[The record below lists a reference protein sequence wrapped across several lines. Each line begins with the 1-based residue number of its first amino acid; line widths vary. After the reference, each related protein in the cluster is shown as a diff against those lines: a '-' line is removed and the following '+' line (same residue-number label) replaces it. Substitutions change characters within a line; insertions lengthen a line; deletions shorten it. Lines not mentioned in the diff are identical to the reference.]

1 MPPTRNKQDNNTMN
15 NRKLIKL
22 TFGFLGLA
30 LVTVSHSA
38 VLAASRPLQII
49 WDNSAHEGGTFS
61 VDFSPDGTR
70 LASGGAYIVQSGA
83 QLLYAEN
90 KLWATHTG
98 ALLAQTPRNQSLG
111 ATNEITFSPD
121 GQMVAT
127 ANGAVYC
134 YPKGGCGSVAPGL
147 ADYSVSQL
155 SLLDITLTAPI
166 NATIDYSPDGTL
178 LATGEYYTDHH
189 IQIRNAADLSVIRT
203 LPGHIKAANNF
214 GTYTVRFSP
223 DGTLLASGGVDGN
236 VKIWRVS
243 DGALLQTLSIGTD
256 LTPNVF
262 TVAFSPDAQFLA
274 AGTDALHTIKV
285 WRVSDW
291 SLYRS
296 FSFGNEIFGYG
307 QSNLT
312 WTPDSI
318 YVVGGRTVYP
328 TPLAIRFWNVTTGA
342 LAGEF
347 TDHTDRAI
355 YYIAFAP
362 NGRAFAYAASENV
375 VVAKTPRLP

>member
-1 MPPTRNKQDNNTMN
+1 MNNYRTMN
-15 NRKLIKL
+15 LA
-22 TFGFLGLA
+22 FGFLAGA
-30 LVTVSHSA
+30 LLSVSSPA
-38 VLAASRPLQII
+38 IFAAARPLQII
-49 WDNSAHEGGTFS
+49 WDNTAHEGGTFS
-61 VDFSPDGTR
+61 VDFSPDGQK

-90 KLWATHTG
+90 KLWASRTG
-98 ALLAQTPRNQSLG
+98 ALLAQTPRDQSLG
-111 ATNEITFSPD
+111 ATDEITFSPN
-121 GQMVAT
+121 GQVVAT

-147 ADYSVSQL
+147 ADFSVPQL
-155 SLLDITLTAPI
+155 RQLNLTHTNPI
-166 NATIDYSPDGTL
+166 NATIDYSPDGSL
-178 LATGEYYTDHH
+178 LATGEYYTDYR
-189 IQIRNAADLSVIRT
+189 IQIRNAADLSIVRT
-203 LPGHIKAANNF
+203 LPGHIEAPNNF
-214 GTYTVRFSP
+214 GTFSVRFSP
-223 DGTLLASGGVDGN
+223 DGTLLASGGADGN

-243 DGALLQTLSIGTD
+243 DGALLQTLSIGTE

-291 SLYRS
+291 TLFRS

-312 WTPDSI
+312 WTPDSV

-347 TDHTDRAI
+347 TDTTERAI
-355 YYIAFAP
+355 YSIAFAP
-362 NGRAFAYAASENV
+362 NGRVFAYAASADV
-375 VVAKTPRLP
+375 VVARTPRLR

>member
-1 MPPTRNKQDNNTMN
+1 MN
-15 NRKLIKL
+15 NNKIINL
-22 TFGFLGLA
+22 TFGFLTVA
-30 LVTVSHSA
+30 ILVLDSA
-38 VLAASRPLQII
+38 AAFGAARPLRII

-61 VDFSPDGTR
+61 VDFSPDGR
-70 LASGGAYIVQSGA
+70 QLASGGAYIVQSGA
-83 QLLYAEN
+83 QLFYAEN
-90 KLWATHTG
+90 KLWEARTG
-98 ALLAQTPRNQSLG
+98 TLLAQTQRDQSLG
-111 ATNEITFSPD
+111 ATNEITFSPN
-121 GQMVAT
+121 GQTLAT

-147 ADYSVSQL
+147 ADFSVPQFTQL
-155 SLLDITLTAPI
+155 DLARTNPI

-178 LATGEYYTDHH
+178 LATGEYYTDYR

-203 LPGHIKAANNF
+203 LPGHIEAPNNF
-214 GTYTVRFSP
+214 GTATVRFSP

-243 DGALLQTLSIGTD
+243 DGALLRTLSIGTE
-256 LTPNVF
+256 LSPNVF
-262 TVAFSPDAQFLA
+262 TVSFSPDGQFLA
-274 AGTDALHTIKV
+274 GGTDALHTIKV

-291 SLYRS
+291 SLFRS

-312 WTPDSI
+312 WTPDSTFL
-318 YVVGGRTVYP
+318 VGGRTVYP

-362 NGRAFAYAASENV
+362 NGRAFAYAASDNV
-375 VVAKTPRLP
+375 VVARTPQLR

>member
-1 MPPTRNKQDNNTMN
+1 MKVI
-15 NRKLIKL
+15 L
-22 TFGFLGLA
+22 GFLALA
-30 LVTVSHSA
+30 FMSVSSPA
-38 VLAASRPLQII
+38 ALAAARPLRII
-49 WDNSAHEGGTFS
+49 WDNTAHEGGAFS
-61 VDFSPDGTR
+61 VDFSPNGQQ

-90 KLWATHTG
+90 KLWAARTG
-98 ALLAQTPRNQSLG
+98 ALLAQTPRDQSLG

-121 GQMVAT
+121 GQIVAT

-134 YPKGGCGSVAPGL
+134 YPKGGCGSVAPGV
-147 ADYSVSQL
+147 ADYSVPQFGR
-155 SLLDITLTAPI
+155 LDLTSTMPI

-178 LATGEYYTDHH
+178 LATGEYYTDYR
-189 IQIRNAADLSVIRT
+189 IQIRNAADLSIIRT
-203 LPGHIKAANNF
+203 LPGHIEAPNDF
-214 GTYTVRFSP
+214 GTFSVRFSP

-243 DGALLQTLSIGTD
+243 DGVLLQTLSIGTE

-262 TVAFSPDAQFLA
+262 TVAFSPDGQFLA

-291 SLYRS
+291 GLFRS

-307 QSNLT
+307 QSNLA
-312 WTPDSI
+312 WTPDGTFLA
-318 YVVGGRTVYP
+318 GGRTVYP

-347 TDHTDRAI
+347 TDNTDRAI
-355 YYIAFAP
+355 YYIAFTP
-362 NGRAFAYAASENV
+362 DGRAFAYTASSDV
-375 VVAKTPRLP
+375 VVARTPRLR

>member
-1 MPPTRNKQDNNTMN
+1 MN
-15 NRKLIKL
+15 NHKIINVA
-22 TFGFLGLA
+22 FGLLAVA
-30 LVTVSHSA
+30 LVCLNSSA
-38 VLAASRPLQII
+38 VLAAALPLRII
-49 WDNSAHEGGTFS
+49 WDNTAHEGGAFS
-61 VDFSPDGTR
+61 VDFSPDGQQ

-90 KLWATHTG
+90 KLWTARTG
-98 ALLAQTPRNQSLG
+98 ALLAQTPRDQSLG
-111 ATNEITFSPD
+111 ATDEITFSPD
-121 GQMVAT
+121 GQTIAT

-147 ADYSVSQL
+147 AAYSASQF
-155 SLLDITLTAPI
+155 SLLDVTHTEPI

-178 LATGEYYTDHH
+178 LATGEVYADYH
-189 IQIRNAADLSVIRT
+189 IQIRNAADLSIVRT
-203 LPGHIKAANNF
+203 LPGHIEAPNDF
-214 GTYTVRFSP
+214 GTFSVRFSP

-236 VKIWRVS
+236 VKVWRVS
-243 DGALLQTLSIGTD
+243 DGALLQTLSIGTE

-262 TVAFSPDAQFLA
+262 TVSFSPNGQLLA

-285 WRVSDW
+285 WNVSDW
-291 SLYRS
+291 SLFRS

-307 QSNLT
+307 QSNLA
-312 WTPDSI
+312 WTPDSTFL
-318 YVVGGRTVYP
+318 VGGRTVYP

-347 TDHTDRAI
+347 TDNTDRAI

-362 NGRAFAYAASENV
+362 NGRAFAYAASADV
-375 VVAKTPRLP
+375 VVARTPRLR